1 VEENYSMTTP
11 LHIVPYSELQR
22 ISSLNSSAVA
32 RTSVFANACRLNT
45 LSMIKRAG
53 SGHIG
58 SCFSSLDIVS
68 WLHLNEM
75 RLPSEGAPDAPKD
88 IYFSSKGHDVP
99 ALYAVMAGC
108 GLLPFPMLATLRQIG
123 GLPGHPDVGTPNIL
137 TNTGSLGMGV
147 AKAKGMAF
155 ANRQKGN
162 DGRIY
167 VLTGDGEL
175 QEGQFWESLSST
187 VNAHLGEITVIIDHN
202 KIQSD
207 TWVEKT
213 SDLGDLFAKLSSFGW
228 HVKRCDGHDLSALA
242 AALKECKSLLDQP
255 SVIIADT
262 IKGRGV
268 SFFEPTAMK
277 PDEWRYLFHSGA
289 PDDETYAKA
298 ARELIE
304 TTNAQL
310 AEIDAAPLSL
320 ESFDAR
326 VPARPSPRE
335 PQHMVPAYSKALLQ
349 HAERDPSIVALDAD
363 LILDTGLIPFREQFP
378 ERFIECGIAEQDMVS
393 QAGGMA
399 LLGLVPVVHSF
410 ACFLSTRPN
419 EQIYNNATEGT
430 KIIYVGTLAGVVP
443 GGPGHSH
450 QSVRDISALAAMPG
464 LVMLEPCCEVEVAE
478 TVSFCIET
486 HKSSSYIRLVSIP
499 CEVPFELPEN
509 YRLELGKG
517 VTIADGSDAVL
528 FAYGPVM
535 LANAWQARK
544 KLDDE
549 HGVSLKIVNMPW
561 LNRVDHAWLADTVA
575 DFRFVFTVDNH
586 YLTGGQG
593 EMLACAL
600 GEIGALGDVRMA
612 RMGLSDIPQCGTNEE
627 VLTAHGLD
635 AGSIAERIAGTVL

>member
-1 VEENYSMTTP
+1 MTT
-11 LHIVPYSELQR
+11 LLSVVPYSELQR

-32 RTSVFANACRLNT
+32 RTSIFANACRLNT

-68 WLHLNEM
+68 WLYLNEM
-75 RLPSEGAPDAPKD
+75 QLPSESVSDGRQD

-108 GLLPFPMLATLRQIG
+108 GLLSFSMLGTLRQIG
-123 GLPGHPDVGTPNIL
+123 GLPGHPDVGTPNIH

-155 ANRQKGN
+155 ANRRRGN
-162 DGRIY
+162 NARIY

-175 QEGQFWESLSST
+175 QEGQFWESLGSAA
-187 VNAHLGEITVIIDHN
+187 NAQLGEITVIIDHN

-207 TWVEKT
+207 TWVEDT
-213 SDLGDLFAKLSSFGW
+213 SDLGDLFAKLNAFGW
-228 HVKRCDGHDLSALA
+228 HVMRCDGHDLLALET
-242 AALKECKSLLDQP
+242 ALEECKRTVDQP

-268 SFFEPTAMK
+268 SFFEPSAMEQ
-277 PDEWRYLFHSGA
+277 DEWRYLFHSGA
-289 PDDETYAKA
+289 PDDEKYTKA

-310 AEIDAAPLSL
+310 TEIGATPLNL
-320 ESFDAR
+320 EEFDAKAPGR
-326 VPARPSPRE
+326 PAPRQPE
-335 PQHMVPAYSKALLQ
+335 HLVPAYSKALLA
-349 HAERDPSIVALDAD
+349 HAERDATIVALDAD
-363 LILDTGLIPFREQFP
+363 LILDTGLIPFRERFP
-378 ERFIECGIAEQDMVS
+378 GRFVECGIAEQDMVS

-399 LLGLVPVVHSF
+399 LLGMLPVVHSF

-430 KIIYVGTLAGVVP
+430 KIVYVGTLAGVIP

-464 LVMLEPCCEVEVAE
+464 LIMVEPCCEIEVAE
-478 TVSFCIET
+478 TVSFCLET
-486 HKSSSYIRLVSIP
+486 NKSSSYIRLVSIP
-499 CEVPFELPEN
+499 CDVPFELPEN
-509 YRLELGKG
+509 YHLQLGKG
-517 VTIADGSDAVL
+517 VTIAEGSDAVL

-535 LANAWQARK
+535 LANAWHAREQ
-544 KLDDE
+544 LDEE
-549 HGVSLKIVNMPW
+549 HGISLKIVNMPW
-561 LNRVDHAWLADTVA
+561 LNKVNHAWLADAVA
-575 DFRFVFTVDNH
+575 DIPFVFTVDNH

-593 EMLACAL
+593 EMLACAM
-600 GEIGALGDVRMA
+600 GEIGSLGNVEIV
-612 RMGLSDIPQCGTNEE
+612 RMGLSDIPQCGTNDE
-627 VLTAHGLD
+627 VLAAHGLD
-635 AGSIAERIAGTVL
+635 AGSIADKVAATVKKSP